1 MNGVFM
7 KSLSRTLSKLALL
20 KLASVAILIVLG
32 AAATAMAQNPRI
44 QTSQL
49 DALAAKASQTVD
61 VNIDEHL
68 MQLTA
73 RFLSSKD
80 PEEAKVKDL
89 VNGLKGIYVKSFEF
103 EAEGQYS
110 EADLEGIRSQLRN
123 TAWNRIVN
131 VHSKKEGS
139 VEVYLMQSG
148 NQISGLAVLAS
159 DPKEITV
166 VNIVGPVDLDKL
178 SELEGNF
185 GIPDL
190 DLERSKPKRK
200 N

>member
-1 MNGVFM
+1 M
-7 KSLSRTLSKLALL
+7 KSLTQTSI
-20 KLASVAILIVLG
+20 KLASLAILVVLG
-32 AAATAMAQNPRI
+32 AAATAVAQNPRI

-80 PEEAKVKDL
+80 PDESKVKDL

-103 EAEGQYS
+103 ETEGQYS

-131 VHSKKEGS
+131 VHSKREGS
-139 VEVYLMQSG
+139 VEVYLMEVG
-148 NQISGLAVLAS
+148 NQITGLAVLATE
-159 DPKEITV
+159 PKEITV
-166 VNIVGPVDLDKL
+166 VNIIGPVDLDKL
-178 SELEGNF
+178 TQLEGEF
-185 GIPDL
+185 GIPEL
-190 DLERSKPKRK
+190 EIERSKPKRK

>member
-1 MNGVFM
+1 M

-80 PEEAKVKDL
+80 PDEAKVKDL